1 MNMEAQKKTFSYEVY
16 VFIWLCLFLLTAVTV
31 AVAAM
36 DFGGIRVVAAL
47 FIAALKSSLVLYYFM
62 HLKHENSMFKYM
74 FIVVVAIIAIIV
86 GFTFFDVSYR

>member
-1 MNMEAQKKTFSYEVY
+1 MNMEAQKKTFSYGVY
-16 VFIWLCLFLLTAVTV
+16 VFVWLCLFLLTAVTV
-31 AVAAM
+31 TAAAM
-36 DFGGIRVVAAL
+36 DFGGIRIVVAL

-74 FIVVVAIIAIIV
+74 FIAVVAIIAIIV

>member
-1 MNMEAQKKTFSYEVY
+1 MNEQNKIIGYDVY
-16 VFIWLCLFLLTAVTV
+16 IFVWLCLFLLTAVTV

-36 DFGGIRVVAAL
+36 DFGGIRIVAAL
-47 FIAALKSSLVLYYFM
+47 FIASLKSSLVLYYFM

-74 FIVVVAIIAIIV
+74 FLIVVAIIAIIV